1 MKSCGSCCTRSTQRG
16 TEMNP
21 ILQELNCRLEKGE
34 ITDEE
39 IDELLAA
46 FDNILKALEDVSKA
60 CGEFGE

>member
-1 MKSCGSCCTRSTQRG
+1 
-16 TEMNP
+16 MNP

-46 FDNILKALEDVSKA
+46 LDDMLKALEDVSKA

>member
-1 MKSCGSCCTRSTQRG
+1 
-16 TEMNP
+16 MNLVLREP
-21 ILQELNCRLEKGE
+21 NCR

-46 FDNILKALEDVSKA
+46 LDDMLKALEDVSKA